1 MAANGGPVSTL
12 MCRKVGRRLR
22 LDSLADVATA
32 RDSPWAR
39 GDQMTTGSVSTDASA
54 SYPLGPFGTIVD
66 LRIQSQQEHNI
77 QLVNAIEQR
86 WTRRDFMK
94 NIQKNTKNIQNVN
107 NT

>member
-1 MAANGGPVSTL
+1 
-12 MCRKVGRRLR
+12 
-22 LDSLADVATA
+22 
-32 RDSPWAR
+32 
-39 GDQMTTGSVSTDASA
+39 MTTGSVSTDASA

-107 NT
+107 KKDESHH